1 MTAEIIPLSSAGARA
16 INPAPTVL
24 ACQNLWKV
32 FGVDAAVFRRDGIGL
47 SSEEMA
53 RRGWVPAVR
62 DVSLEVG
69 KGEIFA
75 VMGLSGSGKST
86 LVRLMARLV
95 EPTAGEVRLDGRDLL
110 SLSERE
116 LIEVRRTKMGMVF
129 QHFALLPNLTVL
141 GNVSFPLQVR
151 GLARAERERRA
162 RELVS
167 LVGLEGREDRF
178 PAELSGGQQ
187 QRVGIARSLAGD
199 PEVWFLDEP
208 FSALDPLIRADLQ
221 DELLRLQAK
230 LAKSIVFI
238 THDLDEAIKLADRI
252 AIMDQGR
259 VAQIATPEELV
270 LRPANDYVR
279 RFTSKVPL
287 AKVVRAGSI
296 ARRGEVSSRVQLVVD
311 AGETIEAIA
320 PRMLEVEGPIAVA
333 SDGAVVGQLD
343 RQDVLAILAGLR
355 PR

>member
-1 MTAEIIPLSSAGARA
+1 MAAEIIPLPAAGARVA
-16 INPAPTVL
+16 GAAPTVL
-24 ACQNLWKV
+24 ACVKLWKV
-32 FGVDAAVFRRDGIGL
+32 FGVGAAEFREGRSDL
-47 SSEEMA
+47 SGEEMA

-62 DVSLEVG
+62 DVSIEIG
-69 KGEIFA
+69 KGEIFV

-86 LVRLMARLV
+86 LVRLMSRLV

-110 SLSERE
+110 TLSERE

-141 GNVSFPLQVR
+141 GNVAFPLQVR
-151 GLARAERERRA
+151 GLSREARERRA

-178 PAELSGGQQ
+178 PSELSGGQQ
-187 QRVGIARSLAGD
+187 QRVGIARSLASD

-259 VAQIATPEELV
+259 VVQIATPEELV
-270 LRPANDYVR
+270 LRPADDYVR
-279 RFTSKVPL
+279 RFTSKIPL

-296 ARRGEVSSRVQLVVD
+296 ATRGDDGPRPLLVVE
-311 AGETIEAIA
+311 ASETIEAIA
-320 PRMLEVEGPIAVA
+320 PRILDVEGPIAVA
-333 SDGAVVGQLD
+333 SAGTIIGQLD
-343 RQDVLAILAGLR
+343 RRQVLGILAGLH
-355 PR
+355 PG